1 MDENIEREI
10 EKKINQWGWVGVIGI
25 AIISLSVMYSVFTY
39 GKFFPISLELIF
51 GIILAII
58 GHTQEEHWKRELI
71 RLKYKK

>member
-39 GKFFPISLELIF
+39 GGIVPISLELIF
-51 GIILAII
+51 GIILAIY
-58 GHTQEEHWKRELI
+58 GYSQEEHWKRELI
-71 RLKYKK
+71 RIQSK